1 MSEKNRIIFK
11 NVCKNYGETKVV
23 KDLNL
28 DINPGE
34 RLVLLGP
41 SGCGKSTT
49 LRMIAGLEDITSG
62 DLYFGNERV
71 NDIASGERNI
81 AMVFQNYALYPH
93 LTVWDNITFGLR
105 MNKVNKNEIDKR
117 AREAIKILRL
127 DGLEKRYPKELS
139 GGQRQRV
146 ALCRAVVK
154 QSPFFLLD
162 EPLSNLDVQLRNT
175 SREELVKLHNLYRPT
190 FIYVTHDQIEA
201 MTIGHRIAV
210 MNKGVLQQI
219 DTPEKIYNQPV
230 NIFVAKFIGIPQ
242 INIVRVNIVEDEV
255 IYLNNKIR
263 VNNEKK
269 KFLKDRREIYL
280 GIRPEY
286 IKVNREKFDGS
297 MKGNIAKIENYGSQ
311 KCTHGIKLIDYIE
324 NEKVE
329 VVTGSLIAQYTL
341 IKEKMSKVS
350 TEMKYP
356 AKALLEALKNMI
368 LHRDYSYNGDSII
381 RIYKDRVEFT
391 SLGELIGNLTVEGI
405 RLGISVPR
413 NLSLMK
419 VFQEVVFTK
428 GNGEGIQE
436 ILSVY
441 KEYKVKPVFKS
452 IGGVF
457 QVILPKPEYTVN
469 GKVIS
474 DKYRRVL
481 EFMEKRGTVSNKEIQ
496 EHLEL
501 KSTSVVNYLKE
512 MLEVELIE
520 KIREGRNIS
529 YKIK

>member
-242 INIVRVNIVEDEV
+242 VNIVRVNIVEDEV

-311 KCTHGIKLIDYIE
+311 KCLSIVLDKD
-324 NEKVE
+324 EKI
-329 VVTGSLIAQYTL
+329 IA
-341 IKEKMSKVS
+341 
-350 TEMKYP
+350 
-356 AKALLEALKNMI
+356 
-368 LHRDYSYNGDSII
+368 
-381 RIYKDRVEFT
+381 
-391 SLGELIGNLTVEGI
+391 
-405 RLGISVPR
+405 SVPNNVDFKRYEDVYVKFSKNNVLFFDIATER
-413 NLSLMK
+413 NL
-419 VFQEVVFTK
+419 E
-428 GNGEGIQE
+428 
-436 ILSVY
+436 
-441 KEYKVKPVFKS
+441 
-452 IGGVF
+452 
-457 QVILPKPEYTVN
+457 
-469 GKVIS
+469 
-474 DKYRRVL
+474 L
-481 EFMEKRGTVSNKEIQ
+481 ED
-496 EHLEL
+496 
-501 KSTSVVNYLKE
+501 
-512 MLEVELIE
+512 
-520 KIREGRNIS
+520 
-529 YKIK
+529 